1 MGYLMGTDEAGY
13 GPNLGPL
20 VISATLWETP
30 DGVGGEE
37 LYRRLEAAISP
48 RPRRADGNGPAPL
61 CIGDS
66 KALYQSGKGLRL
78 LERGLWAAFA
88 LLQRSPRTE
97 TEVWD
102 LFGARRRR
110 GPCDRGGLRPA
121 TKRRCPWRPTP
132 RKCNRES
139 PRSARRWPR
148 RGCGWS
154 TCKAGRSFP
163 AASTSWFGKPA
174 RRGPCFLARRSTW
187 RRRSTRAL
195 PDGPIAILC
204 DKHGGR
210 DRYLPLLA
218 ESFSTP
224 LVEVV
229 VEGRQESAYRF
240 GPAERRVEIRF
251 VAKGESH
258 LPAALASMAS
268 KYLRELAMRS
278 LNAFWRRHA
287 PHAAPTAGYPQDAVR
302 FKREIA
308 EAQARLGIDDH
319 WIWRTK

>member
-1 MGYLMGTDEAGY
+1 MGYLIGTDEAGY

-20 VISATLWETP
+20 VISATLWETQ

-37 LYRRLEAAISP
+37 LYRRLGETISR
-48 RPRRADGNGPAPL
+48 RPQRAVGNGPAPL
-61 CIGDS
+61 VIGDS

-88 LLQRSPRTE
+88 LLERRPRTE
-97 TEVWD
+97 AEVWD
-102 LFGARRRR
+102 LLAAGDAA
-110 GPCDRGGLRPA
+110 D
-121 TKRRCPWRPTP
+121 
-132 RKCNRES
+132 
-139 PRSARRWPR
+139 RSAE
-148 RGCGWS
+148 
-154 TCKAGRSFP
+154 AGYARDETPLPLEADAEEVHSRIPSLRAALDAAGVRLLDVQSLAIFP
-163 AASTSWFGKPA
+163 GHFNELVRQIGSKGTVLSRATLDLAAS
-174 RRGPCFLARRSTW
+174 LARP
-187 RRRSTRAL
+187 L

-218 ESFSTP
+218 ESFSQP
-224 LVEVV
+224 LIEVLA
-229 VEGRQESAYRF
+229 EGRMESAYRF
-240 GPAERRVEIRF
+240 GPARRPVEIRF
-251 VAKGESH
+251 AAKGESH

-268 KYLRELAMRS
+268 KYFRELAMRS

-287 PHAAPTAGYPQDAVR
+287 PHVAPTAGYPQDAVR

-308 EAQARLGIDDH
+308 DAQARLGIDDH